1 MKIEKKKI
9 INSSRL
15 SSTTKAG
22 IASMLGMSAVL
33 MSGCLGEAE
42 SGQVIGPVEPDN
54 NNPNSSDDSEGPEI
68 ASSSSV
74 ADIPLSHEHLSSE
87 VVEALSSSSV
97 QTPSSS
103 SYEPIIEAG
112 ILPPYEESSSS
123 VAPLSSSEEEPIMLS
138 GDIAPYED
146 PTSSSVEAASSSSK
160 VQSSSSRLEVQIE
173 PVNPDTINKKRII
186 EPIFCEENDP
196 SCYNIRLCKDPEGCM
211 IYSMV
216 TTFEQDDVQA

>member
-1 MKIEKKKI
+1 MLWLKEIFMKIEKKKI

-103 SYEPIIEAG
+103 SENIASSSSETPISSSEKAVSSSS
-112 ILPPYEESSSS
+112 ESSSS
-123 VAPLSSSEEEPIMLS
+123 SF
-138 GDIAPYED
+138 
-146 PTSSSVEAASSSSK
+146 VEHVRSSSS
-160 VQSSSSRLEVQIE
+160 
-173 PVNPDTINKKRII
+173 DTVVPPYPRM
-186 EPIFCEENDP
+186 CETVD
-196 SCYNIRLCKDPEGCM
+196 STGIHVIMCHDDDRGM
-211 IYSMV
+211 IASMV
-216 TTFEQDDVQA
+216 STYEMLDLS

>member
-54 NNPNSSDDSEGPEI
+54 NNPNSSDASEGPEI

-87 VVEALSSSSV
+87 AVEALSSSAMDTPNSSSENLASSSSEALASSSSEA
-97 QTPSSS
+97 PSSS
-103 SYEPIIEAG
+103 A
-112 ILPPYEESSSS
+112 EEVLSSSS
-123 VAPLSSSEEEPIMLS
+123 ENSSSSFVEKPLSSSSDTVVPPWPREKTCETVDSTGIHVIMCHDDDR
-138 GDIAPYED
+138 GMMA
-146 PTSSSVEAASSSSK
+146 
-160 VQSSSSRLEVQIE
+160 
-173 PVNPDTINKKRII
+173 
-186 EPIFCEENDP
+186 
-196 SCYNIRLCKDPEGCM
+196 
-211 IYSMV
+211 SMV
-216 TTFEQDDVQA
+216 STYEMLDLS